1 MPLQKLQF
9 KPGINKEITN
19 YSNEQGWS
27 ASDKI
32 RFKKGFPEQIGGWT
46 RVADTQVIGTPRTLI
61 NWIALDGDNLV
72 GVGTN
77 IKYYVLEGQ
86 TYTDKTPVRELQSLG
101 ADPFTSVSSST
112 TVTVTDTGHGADD
125 GSYVTFTGAT
135 TFNGIPAAEINKEHR
150 LTYVNANSYTITVDS
165 AASGA
170 GAGGGSS
177 AKAEY
182 QINPGQE
189 VFSFTSGWSSS
200 TWSTGSWGQ
209 TGFSDLAEQL
219 RLWIHD
225 NYGEDIIANVY
236 QGDIFYLDKDGT
248 NSMKTGAPYTSSS
261 DITYRM
267 RSIKDIATAASASN
281 LTYIPTQVTYSMV
294 SQQARHVIC
303 FGADKQNGSGA
314 FDPLLVRWA
323 SSEDYQDWRPL
334 STNSAGDFRL
344 EQGSQI
350 VGAVKTRQEILIF
363 TDTAVYAMQYVGFP
377 YVFSFNLLASNISLM
392 SPNAVSVA
400 NNIVFWMGRDKF
412 YVFDGQVRALPST
425 LRTFVYDNINTE
437 QEFQVISGTN
447 EEYNEVWWFYPTG
460 TETQINNYVVFNYL
474 ENIWYYGTL
483 SRSAWLDSGL
493 RQSPIAFDY
502 NRRALNHEVGVDD
515 ASGTGSVAINSFIE
529 SADFDIGDGDQFSF
543 VWRMIPDLTFTGSE
557 SVNPDVTLTL
567 TPRDYT
573 GGSYTSE
580 TGKSVQASALS
591 PQELYTNQIDIRVRG
606 RQLKLR
612 PVLPIPPDSY
622 ERRYFDELNRVLRLF
637 FSQNEI
643 PLVFQTARLQVL
655 DQNQNVIIDQAFNE
669 TSGEL
674 NIVLT
679 NLPTSASGLATGT
692 VYNDSGT
699 LKVA

>member
-19 YSNEQGWS
+19 YSNEMGWNK
-27 ASDKI
+27 SDKI

-46 RVADTQVIGTPRTLI
+46 RVSNTQVIGTPRTLI

-86 TYTDKTPVRELQSLG
+86 TYTDRTPIRLAKTFDGGSGNPAV
-101 ADPFTSVSSST
+101 DPFTTTLSST
-112 TVTVTDTGHGADD
+112 TVTVSHTGHGADD
-125 GSYVTFTGAT
+125 GSYVTFINSSDV
-135 TFNGIPAAEINKEHR
+135 NGVPAAELNKEHR
-150 LTYVNANSYTITVDS
+150 LTYVDANSYTITVDTAATS
-165 AASGA
+165 AGS
-170 GAGGGSS
+170 GGGSTIVG
-177 AKAEY
+177 EY

-189 VFSFTSGWSSS
+189 VFSYTSGWSSG
-200 TWSTGSWGQ
+200 TWSAGSWGQ

-219 RLWIHD
+219 RLWVHD
-225 NYGEDIIANVY
+225 NYGEDVITNLY
-236 QGDIFYLDKDGT
+236 QGDIYYLDKSGT
-248 NSMKTGAPYTSSS
+248 NVMKTGAPYTSSS
-261 DITYRM
+261 EITYRM
-267 RSIKDIATAASASN
+267 RSIFDIATAAGTAN
-281 LTYIPTQVTYSMV
+281 TAYIPTQVTYSMV

-303 FGADKQNGSGA
+303 FGANNQNGTGA
-314 FDPLLVRWA
+314 FDPLLVRWS

-350 VGAVKTRQEILIF
+350 ISAIKTRQEILIF
-363 TDTAVYAMQYVGFP
+363 TNTAVYAMQYVGLP
-377 YVFSFNLLASNISLM
+377 YVFSFTLLASHISLM

-425 LRTFVYDNINTE
+425 LRTFVYHNINYV

-447 EEYNEVWWFYPTG
+447 EEYNEIWWFYPTG
-460 TETQINNYVVFNYL
+460 TDTQINNYVVFNYL
-474 ENIWYYGTL
+474 ENTWYYGTL

-515 ASGTGSVAINSFIE
+515 ASGTGSVAIGSFIE
-529 SADFDIGDGDQFSF
+529 SSDFDIGDGDQFSF

-612 PVLPIPPDSY
+612 IDGSSSVGTKWQLGTPRIDIRTDG
-622 ERRYFDELNRVLRLF
+622 RR
-637 FSQNEI
+637 
-643 PLVFQTARLQVL
+643 
-655 DQNQNVIIDQAFNE
+655 
-669 TSGEL
+669 
-674 NIVLT
+674 
-679 NLPTSASGLATGT
+679 
-692 VYNDSGT
+692 
-699 LKVA
+699 

>member
-19 YSNEQGWS
+19 YSNEQGWN
-27 ASDKI
+27 AGDKI

-46 RVADTQVIGTPRTLI
+46 RVSDTQVLGTPRTLI

-86 TYTDKTPVRELQSLG
+86 TYTDRTPIRSSTTFSG
-101 ADPFTSVSSST
+101 GAADPFTTALGST
-112 TVTVTDTGHGADD
+112 TVTVSHTGHGADD
-125 GSYVTFTGAT
+125 GSYVTFINSSDV
-135 TFNGIPAAEINKEHR
+135 NGVPAAELNKEHR
-150 LTYVNANSYTITVDS
+150 LTYVDANSYTITVDTAATS
-165 AASGA
+165 AGS
-170 GAGGGSS
+170 GGGSTIVG
-177 AKAEY
+177 EY
-182 QINPGQE
+182 QINPGQP
-189 VFSFTSGWSSS
+189 VFSYTSGWSSG
-200 TWSTGSWGQ
+200 TWSAGSWGQ

-225 NYGEDIIANVY
+225 NYGEDVITNLY
-236 QGDIFYLDKDGT
+236 QGDIYYLDKDGQETYKT
-248 NSMKTGAPYTSSS
+248 NTPYTSSS
-261 DITYRM
+261 EITYRM
-267 RSIKDIATAASASN
+267 RSIFDIATAAGASN
-281 LTYIPTQVTYSMV
+281 TAYIPTKVTYSMI

-303 FGADKQNGSGA
+303 FGANNQNGTGS
-314 FDPLLVRWA
+314 FDPLLVRWS

-350 VGAVKTRQEILIF
+350 ISAIKTRQEILIF
-363 TDTAVYAMQYVGFP
+363 TNTAVYAMQYVGLP
-377 YVFSFNLLASNISLM
+377 YVFSFTLLASHISLM
-392 SPNAVSVA
+392 SPNSVAVA

-425 LRTFVYDNINTE
+425 LRSYVYDNINVE

-460 TETQINNYVVFNYL
+460 TNTQINNYVVFNYL

-493 RQSPIAFDY
+493 RQYPIAFDY

-515 ASGTGSVAINSFIE
+515 ASGTSSQAIGSFIE

-543 VWRMIPDLTFTGSE
+543 VWRMIPDLTITGSE
-557 SVNPDVTLTL
+557 VVNPDVTLTL

-612 PVLPIPPDSY
+612 IDGSDLVGTKWQLGTPRIDIKPDG
-622 ERRYFDELNRVLRLF
+622 RR
-637 FSQNEI
+637 
-643 PLVFQTARLQVL
+643 
-655 DQNQNVIIDQAFNE
+655 
-669 TSGEL
+669 
-674 NIVLT
+674 
-679 NLPTSASGLATGT
+679 
-692 VYNDSGT
+692 
-699 LKVA
+699 

>member
-19 YSNEQGWS
+19 YSNEQGWN
-27 ASDKI
+27 AGDKI

-46 RVADTQVIGTPRTLI
+46 RVSDTQVLGTPRTLI

-86 TYTDKTPVRELQSLG
+86 TYTDRTPIRSSTTFSG
-101 ADPFTSVSSST
+101 GAADPFTTALGST
-112 TVTVTDTGHGADD
+112 TVTVSHTGHGADD
-125 GSYVTFTGAT
+125 GAYVTFKNSSDV
-135 TFNGIPAAEINKEHR
+135 NGVPAAELNTEHR
-150 LTYVNANSYTITVDS
+150 ITYVDANSYTITVTTAATS
-165 AASGA
+165 AGS
-170 GAGGGSS
+170 GGGSTIVG
-177 AKAEY
+177 EY
-182 QINPGQE
+182 QINPGQP
-189 VFSFTSGWSSS
+189 VFSYTSGWSSG
-200 TWSTGSWGQ
+200 TWSAGSWGQ

-225 NYGEDIIANVY
+225 NYGEDVITNLY
-236 QGDIFYLDKDGT
+236 QGDIYYLDKDGQETYKT
-248 NSMKTGAPYTSSS
+248 NTPYTSSS
-261 DITYRM
+261 EITYRM
-267 RSIKDIATAASASN
+267 RSIFDIATAAGASN
-281 LTYIPTQVTYSMV
+281 TAYIPTKVTYSMI

-303 FGADKQNGSGA
+303 FGANNQNGTGS
-314 FDPLLVRWA
+314 FDPLLVRWS

-350 VGAVKTRQEILIF
+350 VSAVKTRQEILIF
-363 TDTAVYAMQYVGFP
+363 TDTSVYAMQYVGLP
-377 YVFSFNLLASNISLM
+377 YVFSFTLLASHISLM
-392 SPNAVSVA
+392 SPNSVAVA

-460 TETQINNYVVFNYL
+460 TNTQINNYVVFNYL

-493 RQSPIAFDY
+493 RQYPIAFDY

-515 ASGTGSVAINSFIE
+515 ASGTSSQAIGSFIE

-557 SVNPDVTLTL
+557 VVNPDVTLTL

-612 PVLPIPPDSY
+612 IDGSDLVGTKWQLGTPRIDIRTDG
-622 ERRYFDELNRVLRLF
+622 RR
-637 FSQNEI
+637 
-643 PLVFQTARLQVL
+643 
-655 DQNQNVIIDQAFNE
+655 
-669 TSGEL
+669 
-674 NIVLT
+674 
-679 NLPTSASGLATGT
+679 
-692 VYNDSGT
+692 
-699 LKVA
+699 

>member
-1 MPLQKLQF
+1 MPLQRLQF

-19 YSNEQGWS
+19 YSNEMGWNK
-27 ASDKI
+27 SDKI

-46 RVADTQVIGTPRTLI
+46 KVSDTQVVGTPRTLI

-86 TYTDKTPVRELQSLG
+86 TYTDKTPIRLSATFDG
-101 ADPFTSVSSST
+101 AGSNPAVDPFTTALGST
-112 TVTVTDTGHGADD
+112 TVTVTHTGHGADD
-125 GSYVTFTGAT
+125 GAYVTFKNSSDV
-135 TFNGIPAAEINKEHR
+135 NGVPAAELNTEHR
-150 LTYVNANSYTITVDS
+150 ITYVDANSYTITVDT
-165 AASGA
+165 AATGA
-170 GAGGGSS
+170 GAGGGSTIVG
-177 AKAEY
+177 EY

-189 VFSFTSGWSSS
+189 VFSYTAGWSSG
-200 TWSTGSWGQ
+200 TWSAGSWGQ
-209 TGFSDLAEQL
+209 TGFSDLAQQL

-225 NYGEDIIANVY
+225 NYGEDVITNLY
-236 QGDIFYLDKDGT
+236 QGDIYYIDKNGT
-248 NSMKTGAPYTSSS
+248 ENDKTNAPYTSSS
-261 DITYRM
+261 EITYRM
-267 RSIKDIATAASASN
+267 RSIFDIATAAGTAN
-281 LTYIPTQVTYSMV
+281 TAYIPTQVTYSMV

-303 FGADKQNGSGA
+303 FGANNQNGTGA
-314 FDPLLVRWA
+314 FDPLLVRWS

-350 VGAVKTRQEILIF
+350 VGAVKTRQEILVF
-363 TDTAVYAMQYVGFP
+363 TDTAVYAMQYVGLP

-392 SPNAVSVA
+392 SPNSVAVA
-400 NNIVFWMGRDKF
+400 NNTVFWMGRDKF

-425 LRTFVYDNINTE
+425 LRSFVYDNINVE

-447 EEYNEVWWFYPTG
+447 EEYNEIWWFYPTG
-460 TETQINNYVVFNYL
+460 TDTQINNYVVFNYL

-493 RQSPIAFDY
+493 RQYPIAFDY

-515 ASGTGSVAINSFIE
+515 ASGTGSVAIGSFIE
-529 SADFDIGDGDQFSF
+529 SSDFDIGDGNQFSF

-557 SVNPDVTLTL
+557 TINPDVTLTL

-612 PVLPIPPDSY
+612 IDGSTLVGTKWQLGTPRIDIRTDG
-622 ERRYFDELNRVLRLF
+622 RR
-637 FSQNEI
+637 
-643 PLVFQTARLQVL
+643 
-655 DQNQNVIIDQAFNE
+655 
-669 TSGEL
+669 
-674 NIVLT
+674 
-679 NLPTSASGLATGT
+679 
-692 VYNDSGT
+692 
-699 LKVA
+699 

>member
-19 YSNEQGWS
+19 YSNEQGWNKG
-27 ASDKI
+27 DKI

-46 RVADTQVIGTPRTLI
+46 RVADTQVVGTPRTLI

-77 IKYYVLEGQ
+77 IKYYVLDGQ
-86 TYTDKTPVRELQSLG
+86 TYSDKTPIRSSTTFSGG
-101 ADPFTSVSSST
+101 AANPFTTVSGST

-125 GSYVTFTGAT
+125 GSYVTFKNSSDV
-135 TFNGIPAAEINKEHR
+135 NGVPAAELNKEHR
-150 LTYVNANSYTITVDS
+150 LTYVNANSYTITVTT
-165 AASGA
+165 AATGSGS
-170 GAGGGSS
+170 GGGSTIVG
-177 AKAEY
+177 EY

-189 VFSFTSGWSSS
+189 IFSYTSGWSSGS
-200 TWSTGSWGQ
+200 WSSGGWGQ
-209 TGFSDLAEQL
+209 TGFSDLAQQL
-219 RLWIHD
+219 RLWVHD
-225 NYGEDIIANVY
+225 NYGEDIITNVY
-236 QGDIFYLDKDGT
+236 QGDIFYLDKNGT
-248 NSMKTGAPYTSSS
+248 NSSTTSSS
-261 DITYRM
+261 TISYRM
-267 RSIKDIATAASASN
+267 RAIKSIAQADGMSAPALN
-281 LTYIPTQVTYSMV
+281 YIPTQVTYSMV

-314 FDPLLVRWA
+314 FDPLLVRW
-323 SSEDYQDWRPL
+323 STSEDYQTWQPL
-334 STNSAGDFRL
+334 ATNSAGDFRL

-350 VGAVKTRQEILIF
+350 VSAVKTRQEILIF

-377 YVFSFNLLASNISLM
+377 YIFSFNLLASNISLM

-425 LRTFVYDNINTE
+425 LRSHVYDNINTE
-437 QEFQVISGTN
+437 QEFQVVSGTN

-460 TETQINNYVVFNYL
+460 TDTQINNYVVYNYL

-493 RQSPIAFDY
+493 RQYPIAFDY

-515 ASGTGSVAINSFIE
+515 ASGSGSVAIGSYIE
-529 SADFDIGDGDQFSF
+529 SSDFDIGDGDQFSF

-557 SVNPDVTLTL
+557 SINPDVTLTL

-591 PQELYTNQIDIRVRG
+591 PQELYTNQIDIRIRG

-612 PVLPIPPDSY
+612 IDGSTLVGTKWQLGTPRIDIRTDG
-622 ERRYFDELNRVLRLF
+622 RR
-637 FSQNEI
+637 
-643 PLVFQTARLQVL
+643 
-655 DQNQNVIIDQAFNE
+655 
-669 TSGEL
+669 
-674 NIVLT
+674 
-679 NLPTSASGLATGT
+679 
-692 VYNDSGT
+692 
-699 LKVA
+699 